1 MTTNAYCV
9 FEAISSEEGEEWAHT
24 RNRLLVT
31 RRDRILNE
39 FYIRSANESAIARFV
54 HHIFLIDRSIHF
66 FFFSC
71 SMIPQV
77 HFIVSRGAIIAK
89 KNRKRESNYRN
100 QYTFQIYL
108 YVQFLRYVSL
118 TDFIHSLPSSFLPES
133 LALSMYSL

>member
-66 FFFSC
+66 FFLVV
-71 SMIPQV
+71 P
-77 HFIVSRGAIIAK
+77 
-89 KNRKRESNYRN
+89 
-100 QYTFQIYL
+100 
-108 YVQFLRYVSL
+108 
-118 TDFIHSLPSSFLPES
+118 
-133 LALSMYSL
+133 

>member
-66 FFFSC
+66 FFSC

-89 KNRKRESNYRN
+89 KNRKREPNYRN

>member
-89 KNRKRESNYRN
+89 KNRKIEPNYRN

-108 YVQFLRYVSL
+108 YVQFLRYVS
-118 TDFIHSLPSSFLPES
+118 
-133 LALSMYSL
+133 

>member
-1 MTTNAYCV
+1 MERKRLQRIDFRDNIFNDDKCVLRSV

-24 RNRLLVT
+24 RNRLLDT
-31 RRDRILNE
+31 RRDRLLNE

-54 HHIFLIDRSIHF
+54 HHIFLIDRTIHF

-89 KNRKRESNYRN
+89 KK
-100 QYTFQIYL
+100 
-108 YVQFLRYVSL
+108 
-118 TDFIHSLPSSFLPES
+118 
-133 LALSMYSL
+133 

>member
-66 FFFSC
+66 FFSR

-89 KNRKRESNYRN
+89 KNRKREPNYRN

>member
-89 KNRKRESNYRN
+89 KNRKREPNYRN

-108 YVQFLRYVSL
+108 YL
-118 TDFIHSLPSSFLPES
+118 
-133 LALSMYSL
+133 